1 VLISDVTSSTL
12 EPRFLKGEFD
22 VALGFQDATTE
33 RQELPGSK
41 RIDLFQESFLV
52 GLPPKHRLARSRGRV
67 SLAQLAK
74 DDWIVPSTEG
84 FLIQACRDAGF
95 EPRIVATTSDPLAT
109 RSLIARGLGVG
120 WVASLLAGDY
130 AGVAVRTVTDPI
142 RRRDIYAL
150 LPPGDRHPLAKP
162 VVEALIEAA
171 AQLETAA

>member
-1 VLISDVTSSTL
+1 
-12 EPRFLKGEFD
+12 
-22 VALGFQDATTE
+22 
-33 RQELPGSK
+33 
-41 RIDLFQESFLV
+41 
-52 GLPPKHRLARSRGRV
+52 
-67 SLAQLAK
+67 
-74 DDWIVPSTEG
+74 
-84 FLIQACRDAGF
+84 
-95 EPRIVATTSDPLAT
+95 
-109 RSLIARGLGVG
+109 LGVG